1 MQHSKLRLTLTEYD
15 PAPTPQFNEHL
26 HWNASVESSGFA
38 GDTEFVTS
46 GRELQALL
54 QQLATLDSTLLVQTE
69 WGSGD
74 SKEERFRILVR
85 PNGRTGRLLVV
96 VTLTAPVRETGHA
109 RHVTG
114 VFGIMPNTLR
124 QFVLSLRRV
133 LAAPV
138 EGTQIVLIGDR
149 EADV

>member
-1 MQHSKLRLTLTEYD
+1 
-15 PAPTPQFNEHL
+15 
-26 HWNASVESSGFA
+26 
-38 GDTEFVTS
+38 
-46 GRELQALL
+46 
-54 QQLATLDSTLLVQTE
+54 VQTE

-74 SKEERFRILVR
+74 GKEERFRILVR
-85 PNGRTGRLLVV
+85 PNGRTGRLLVE
-96 VTLTAPVRETGHA
+96 VTLTDPVGETGHA

-124 QFVLSLRRV
+124 EFALSLRRV

-138 EGTQIVLIGDR
+138 EGTNVVLLGDR